1 MARFEFKYI
10 LDPVTAN
17 RAKSF
22 VRRMMWLDPYAKE
35 RLYTVTSVYFDT
47 PQLTDYYDKSGGFL
61 IRKKLRARIYEH
73 SLNSETE
80 HIWLDIKKKYDM
92 AFIKEHIKITR
103 QDWEDILAHRYTILL
118 SRERPAEEQK
128 VLEEFIWYIL
138 QEGRQPSFFIRYK
151 RHPYLVP
158 SKHMLRIT
166 FDEQV
171 ETARHTNLTSPPF
184 TTQVS
189 RATIM
194 EVKFEHKLP
203 YWFGIM
209 VRQLNLKRDSFSK
222 YGRSIDAIY
231 KYNPLPR

>member
-128 VLEEFIWYIL
+128 VLEEESTGQSKAEAIAEEQTWAKPVYTLNDVEYEAIHPAMPHEKFVK
-138 QEGRQPSFFIRYK
+138 GPARYA
-151 RHPYLVP
+151 
-158 SKHMLRIT
+158 S
-166 FDEQV
+166 
-171 ETARHTNLTSPPF
+171 
-184 TTQVS
+184 
-189 RATIM
+189 
-194 EVKFEHKLP
+194 EVKATV
-203 YWFGIM
+203 Y
-209 VRQLNLKRDSFSK
+209 VK
-222 YGRSIDAIY
+222 YRSIAQNLRNITLTRGLMSY
-231 KYNPLPR
+231 LEHVTGITVIKKVK